1 MDGDWELSRLYVDD
15 GRRTGAEEPRVL
27 REVRHAQ
34 CGGHDD
40 QFERTAAFMSQRY
53 DARQEA

>member
-1 MDGDWELSRLYVDD
+1 MYGDWELSRLDIDD
-15 GRRTGAEEPRVL
+15 GRRAGAEKPRVL

-34 CGGHDD
+34 RGGHDD
-40 QFERTAAFMSQRY
+40 QFERTAAFMSQWY